1 MEKELIKRATE
12 VAIEKKLSEQCVIGQ
27 VGSALIT
34 DKGNIYVGTCLD
46 CGCGI
51 GFCAEVSAIAS
62 MTTSGES
69 KIKTIV
75 AVGSDGKIL
84 SPCGKCRELMM
95 QINPENKEIEV
106 ILENKVLKLK
116 DLLPEYWF
124 NKN

>member
-1 MEKELIKRATE
+1 M
-12 VAIEKKLSEQCVIGQ
+12 
-27 VGSALIT
+27 
-34 DKGNIYVGTCLD
+34 D